1 MKHWF
6 VTLRSTPGRVG
17 FNVFLAVLLALVVLV
32 SLRFGALKLTYG
44 EILETLWYQPEGINW
59 QILWNIR
66 LPRILLGVLVG
77 GSLAVSGTILQGIM
91 RNPLAAPGLIGVS
104 AGGGLAGILIMLVL
118 PQFGFLLI
126 PAAFGGALLTAALV
140 YLLAWKQGVSPV
152 RLILAGVAV
161 SAMLGAFSSTILLLN
176 AERAGGV
183 LDFTIGSLSARS
195 WPQLRQV
202 VPYMAAGLFVAFCFG
217 RKLNILALGDEVATG
232 LGMRVERTR
241 FLLLAAA
248 ALLAASAVSVAGLLG
263 FVGLIAPHMVRIAI
277 GPDNRFLLPASALFG
292 GALVAG
298 CDTVGRMAMY
308 PSSAELPVGVI
319 MALLGPP
326 FFLWLLRRRNYE
338 A

>member
-6 VTLRSTPGRVG
+6 VLLRSTPGRVG
-17 FNVFLAVLLALVVLV
+17 FNVFLALLLALVVLV
-32 SLRFGALKLTYG
+32 SLRFGALKLTYR
-44 EILETLWYQPEGINW
+44 EILATLWFHPEGIDW

-118 PQFGFLLI
+118 PQFGYLLV
-126 PAAFGGALLTAALV
+126 PAAFCGALLTAALV

-176 AERAGGV
+176 AEKAGGV

-195 WPQLRQV
+195 WPQVRMV
-202 VPYMAAGLFVAFCFG
+202 VPYMAAGLLAALCFG
-217 RKLNILALGDEVATG
+217 RKLNILALGDEVAAG

-241 FLLLAAA
+241 FFLLAVA

-263 FVGLIAPHMVRIAI
+263 FVGLIAPHIVRIAI

-292 GALVAG
+292 GILVAG
-298 CDTVGRMAMY
+298 CDTIGRMAMY

-319 MALLGPP
+319 MSLLGPP
-326 FFLWLLRRRNYE
+326 FFLWLLRRRSYE